1 MANSLAAGKP
11 VSTKGVHVLEQA
23 PLDDLANLS
32 AKTLSSS
39 KEGHGPWRS
48 GDDPS
53 CPLTFQE
60 AGMLNEN
67 TSLHHWEHAREEQQK
82 SGWS

>member
-48 GDDPS
+48 GASACTGGYLATVDKTEVTVELVTQD
-53 CPLTFQE
+53 
-60 AGMLNEN
+60 N
-67 TSLHHWEHAREEQQK
+67 
-82 SGWS
+82 